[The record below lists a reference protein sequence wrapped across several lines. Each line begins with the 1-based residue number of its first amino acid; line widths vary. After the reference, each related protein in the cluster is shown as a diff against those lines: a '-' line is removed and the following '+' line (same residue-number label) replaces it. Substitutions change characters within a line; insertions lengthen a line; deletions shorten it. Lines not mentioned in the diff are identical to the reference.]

1 MKKKTIFKIGNIPT
15 KALQSINK
23 INTLF
28 INYSGHEHIAEQKDY
43 HIIQDGFAIN
53 AEKNLI
59 ERYGH
64 FIVLNV
70 IMIFSLTTLK
80 MKT

>member
-1 MKKKTIFKIGNIPT
+1 MLKKKTIFKIGNIPT

-53 AEKNLI
+53 AEKNLWTF
-59 ERYGH
+59 YCTKCYYD
-64 FIVLNV
+64 L
-70 IMIFSLTTLK
+70 FSNHAKNENLI
-80 MKT
+80 